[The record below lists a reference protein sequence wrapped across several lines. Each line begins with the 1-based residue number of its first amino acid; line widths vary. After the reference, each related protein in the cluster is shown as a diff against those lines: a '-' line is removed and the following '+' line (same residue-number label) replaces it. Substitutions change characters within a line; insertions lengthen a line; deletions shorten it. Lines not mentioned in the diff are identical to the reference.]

1 MSEQCGR
8 GADDML
14 DLVRHLLRQRG
25 DLSRRDTRKVERI
38 LGGLKEKLE
47 NLKIEQLEMELGLLR
62 VELTEPPSSCGAKP
76 HSYRQKDAQGGD
88 VEGSRWQPRWASCP
102 TIPPQDEELR

>member
-1 MSEQCGR
+1 MSEQYGR

-25 DLSRRDTRKVERI
+25 ELSRRDARKVERI

-47 NLKIEQLEMELGLLR
+47 SLKIEQLEVELGLLR
-62 VELTEPPSSCGAKP
+62 AEFLYPSQAGTQS
-76 HSYRQKDAQGGD
+76 
-88 VEGSRWQPRWASCP
+88 
-102 TIPPQDEELR
+102 L

>member
-1 MSEQCGR
+1 MSEQYGR

-25 DLSRRDTRKVERI
+25 ELSRRDARKVERI

-47 NLKIEQLEMELGLLR
+47 SLKIEQLEVELGLLR
-62 VELTEPPSSCGAKP
+62 AEFL
-76 HSYRQKDAQGGD
+76 Y
-88 VEGSRWQPRWASCP
+88 
-102 TIPPQDEELR
+102 PPQAETQSL